1 MQNGSLGNSCHFSFF
16 ILHFAFSNTMSTTLA
31 PVEKTKP
38 QRIVRRRTRPK
49 SGAMTLLAQGE
60 PMIWL
65 TGGALVLSVVM
76 ILGLLSLV
84 VVNALST
91 FWPDR
96 LVEVTTAD
104 GRKLLGEVTRDETYT
119 PTTSTIEALPDSHR
133 ASAKDVI
140 GEDGQAH
147 RRLLRTGNYELTN
160 EHFNWVSDFEVVEE
174 RQPDWAVIFER
185 RQWGRFYGTPKSLM
199 IDDKPAAGTSEDTW
213 ARFEELLPEITER
226 FEKANA
232 IREHD
237 LGKLNA
243 QEEDAELEIV
253 QAKLSYGPNAE
264 AVRDAEKHLEELKI
278 ELAGKR
284 EGFAAEVAE
293 LEKENARYS
302 LVVTT
307 ASGQDHAIPLST
319 VVLAYPANQLSFGE
333 RLGVYF
339 ERWREFLFDMPREA
353 NTEGGVFPAIWGTVV
368 MTIIMAVAVV
378 PFGVL
383 AALYLKE
390 YAKAGPVVS
399 MIRIAINNLAGVPS
413 IVFGVF
419 GLIFFCYI
427 IGGFIDG
434 GPKNVRIDPWPS
446 GTWFVAVGILAAC
459 GTGAF
464 LLGIY
469 NLSVRKAEMTQ
480 LRKVAAWG
488 SVAFWIASVV
498 MLVLVIAHL
507 PFFDG
512 FYQAKLAY
520 KSSPTFGKGAL
531 IWASFTLALLTLP
544 VVIVATEEAL
554 SAVPNSMREGSYAC
568 GASKWQTIRR
578 IVLPRAMPGIMTG
591 MILAM
596 ARGAGEVA
604 PLMLVGAVKVAPDL
618 PVDTTFPF
626 VHPDRSFLHLGFHI
640 YDVGFQ
646 SPNSEAAIPLVYT
659 TTLLLISIVAT
670 LNIFAVWMRARLRR
684 RFVIGQF

>member
-1 MQNGSLGNSCHFSFF
+1 MS
-16 ILHFAFSNTMSTTLA
+16 STTLA
-31 PVEKTKP
+31 PIEKPKP
-38 QRIVRRRTRPK
+38 NRAMRRRARPK
-49 SGAMTLLAQGE
+49 SGALTLLAQGE

-65 TGGALVLSVVM
+65 TGGALVLSVAM
-76 ILGLLSLV
+76 ILALLALV
-84 VVNALST
+84 VFNAMGT

-96 LVEVTTAD
+96 LVEITTVD
-104 GRKLLGEVTRDETYT
+104 GRKLLGEVTRSESYV
-119 PTTSTIEALPDSHR
+119 PA
-133 ASAKDVI
+133 ASAFESLPEEHREQAQAAV
-140 GEDGQAH
+140 GEDGEAR

-160 EHFNWVSDFEVVEE
+160 EHFNWVSDYEIADESL
-174 RQPDWAVIFER
+174 PDWAIIFER
-185 RQWGRFYGTPKSLM
+185 RAWGRFYGTPKTLLV
-199 IDDKPAAGTSEDTW
+199 DGQPTAEAPEDVWAQFSEH
-213 ARFEELLPEITER
+213 LPEIQER
-226 FEKANA
+226 FERANA

-237 LGKLNA
+237 LGRLNA
-243 QEEDAELEIV
+243 REEDARLALTEARLHHGAESAEYAEANAHLTVLTAELTEERTEFATEIKELEDENNR
-253 QAKLSYGPNAE
+253 Y
-264 AVRDAEKHLEELKI
+264 AV
-278 ELAGKR
+278 
-284 EGFAAEVAE
+284 
-293 LEKENARYS
+293 
-302 LVVTT
+302 VVTT
-307 ASGQDHAIPLST
+307 ASGQEQTIPLST
-319 VVLAYPANQLSFGE
+319 VVLAYPANQLTWSQQ
-333 RLGVYF
+333 LGVYF
-339 ERWREFLFDMPREA
+339 ARWREFLFDMPREA

-368 MTIIMAVAVV
+368 MTLIMSLAVV

-399 MIRIAINNLAGVPS
+399 AIRIAINNLAGVPS

-419 GLIFFCYI
+419 GLGFFCYI

-434 GPKNVRIDPWPS
+434 GPKHVGIDPWPS
-446 GTWFVAVGILAAC
+446 GTWFVAVGFLAAC

-464 LLGIY
+464 LLGVY
-469 NLSVRKAEMTQ
+469 NLSVRKAEMTP
-480 LRKVAAWG
+480 LRKVASWG
-488 SVAFWIASVV
+488 AIALWIAAVAL
-498 MLVLVIAHL
+498 LVLVVMHL
-507 PFFDG
+507 PHFNG
-512 FYQAKLAY
+512 FYEARTADGN
-520 KSSPTFGKGAL
+520 PTFGKGAL
-531 IWASFTLALLTLP
+531 VWASLTLALLTLP

-618 PVDTTFPF
+618 PLDTTFPF

-659 TTLLLISIVAT
+659 TTLLLIGIVAT
-670 LNIFAVWMRARLRR
+670 LNAFAVLLRARLRR
-684 RFVIGQF
+684 RFVVGQF